1 MLKIEIAR
9 QIEFRKDRF
18 VVKKLFDSPEA
29 KYVLFC
35 FRGGQTLAEHKTSSS
50 IAVQFFSGKARFSI
64 GNQIHMAEAGSIFW
78 LEPDLMHGIEAL
90 EDTVVLLTLTPSPS
104 MHTLL
109 KNI

>member
-1 MLKIEIAR
+1 MI
-9 QIEFRKDRF
+9 QINLTQQAEFKNDRF

-35 FRGGQTLAEHKTSSS
+35 FKGGQKLREHKTSSAIS
-50 IAVQFFSGKARFSI
+50 VQFLSGRANFMVEGDS
-64 GNQIHMAEAGSIFW
+64 HDAGAGDFFL
-78 LEPDLMHGIEAL
+78 LEPERLHAIEAV

-109 KNI
+109 KL